1 MVPRRG
7 DSWEM
12 TASEPSTTRTRRGL
26 DHGTGFVVIA
36 LAFTTAMAFSTIPTP
51 LYVIYQQRDG
61 FPTLMVTVIFAAYAV
76 GVSASLYLI
85 GHVSDWFGRRRMII
99 VALLIE
105 LLSAFMFLLWNDTT
119 GLIVARIVSGIG
131 IGALT
136 ASATAHLAEL
146 RSVARPGTQR
156 TADAVAGLANIG
168 GLALGPLIAGLLA
181 QYAPQPTITPF
192 VVFAAL
198 LAIGALAVAF
208 VPETVVPPHPL
219 PPYRPQR
226 IAVPADGRA
235 LFAGAGAAA
244 FAAFAVLGMFT
255 SLGPS
260 VMTLV
265 MDDHSRLAAGLVS
278 STAFAS
284 AALAQLGTGG
294 LRLRTQI
301 WLATGLMLGG
311 SALLAV
317 AVLGAWLPLFVAS
330 AVVAGAGVGVMF
342 RVALSIAGSLA
353 PPESRGEVLA
363 ALFLVAYVGLAV
375 PVLMIGAAMLWFPLT
390 TVLLVF
396 AVAIGLLVVVS
407 APSLARRAAA
417 MG

>member
-1 MVPRRG
+1 
-7 DSWEM
+7 
-12 TASEPSTTRTRRGL
+12 
-26 DHGTGFVVIA
+26 
-36 LAFTTAMAFSTIPTP
+36 
-51 LYVIYQQRDG
+51 
-61 FPTLMVTVIFAAYAV
+61 
-76 GVSASLYLI
+76 
-85 GHVSDWFGRRRMII
+85 
-99 VALLIE
+99 
-105 LLSAFMFLLWNDTT
+105 
-119 GLIVARIVSGIG
+119 
-131 IGALT
+131 
-136 ASATAHLAEL
+136 
-146 RSVARPGTQR
+146 
-156 TADAVAGLANIG
+156 
-168 GLALGPLIAGLLA
+168 
-181 QYAPQPTITPF
+181 
-192 VVFAAL
+192 
-198 LAIGALAVAF
+198 
-208 VPETVVPPHPL
+208 
-219 PPYRPQR
+219 
-226 IAVPADGRA
+226 
-235 LFAGAGAAA
+235 
-244 FAAFAVLGMFT
+244 
-255 SLGPS
+255 
-260 VMTLV
+260 MTLV